1 MTTTDQ
7 SPPPSRSAGRRV
19 LPSRPTGR
27 RRVTPAQIRNTADLS
42 GCFETVSHWR
52 VLAVFKQAFPLLGLD
67 ERLRTLIDVLFRY
80 TQAQDWDGKGLPIVW
95 PSRWQ
100 LMRDLG
106 LGLRSVQVHIALALE
121 AGLIVSHEQGG
132 GQHWGFRDAEGRIT
146 KASGFSL
153 APLAERLPQWERM
166 LNVQRQEAAEAA
178 RLRRECGF
186 LRRQLLEMTAVGAA
200 QAVAGAAWEELEEEA
215 EALIAQVQGVDD
227 PRPLAPLAGRLRLLL
242 DQATQALRQAFPA
255 DYEDDSPYGAAALH
269 PITTT
274 NQISIAKAIATKAHG
289 HAQDVGA
296 GETGAPRRLVEV
308 RADKPAG
315 GESGFSRAPGVPA
328 LRGFPVTP
336 EVLLHLVPVLR
347 QGSRR
352 VPTSWR
358 DTWALASDA
367 GAEIGISQHARL
379 HALNLLGPQDAAVA
393 LGTVLAKHEAGLIR
407 NPGGYLRRMLERYQ
421 EGDLHLDRTLH
432 GLADA
437 ASPATRLAASKRA
450 PSVMRA

>member
-1 MTTTDQ
+1 MATTDQ
-7 SPPPSRSAGRRV
+7 PPPAPKAAGR
-19 LPSRPTGR
+19 PAPPRPTGR

-42 GCFETVSHWR
+42 GSFATVSHWR

-80 TQAQDWDGKGLPIVW
+80 TQAQDWDGIGLPIVW

-121 AGLIVSHEQGG
+121 AGLIVSHELGG

-153 APLAERLPQWERM
+153 APLAERLPQWER
-166 LNVQRQEAAEAA
+166 LLEVQRQEAAEAA
-178 RLRRECGF
+178 RLRRECSF
-186 LRRQLLEMTAVGAA
+186 LRRQLLELTAVGIA
-200 QAVAGAAWEELEEEA
+200 QAVVGTAWEELEAQA

-242 DQATQALRQAFPA
+242 DQATQALHQAFPA
-255 DYEDDSPYGAAALH
+255 NCGEDSPYGAGGIH
-269 PITTT
+269 PITST
-274 NQISIAKAIATKAHG
+274 NHSPIANAIAAEACG
-289 HAQDVGA
+289 HAQEANA
-296 GETGAPRRLVEV
+296 GGTGAPQWLARGPADRSVRR
-308 RADKPAG
+308 
-315 GESGFSRAPGVPA
+315 ESGPGAPSGVAA
-328 LRGFPVTP
+328 LGGFPVTP
-336 EVLLHLVPVLR
+336 EVLLHLVPGLR
-347 QGSRR
+347 QRSRR
-352 VPTSWR
+352 VPNSWR
-358 DTWALASDA
+358 ETWVLASDA

-379 HALNLLGPQDAAVA
+379 HALNLLGPQGGAVA
-393 LGTVLAKHEAGLIR
+393 LGTVLAKHEAGLVR
-407 NPGGYLRRMLERYQ
+407 NPGGYLRRMLEKHQ

-437 ASPATRLAASKRA
+437 ASPEARLAALRRT
-450 PSVMRA
+450 PPVMRA

>member
-1 MTTTDQ
+1 MATTDHPL
-7 SPPPSRSAGRRV
+7 PPPRAAGR
-19 LPSRPTGR
+19 PAPPRPTGR
-27 RRVTPAQIRNTADLS
+27 RRVTPTQIRNTADLS
-42 GCFETVSHWR
+42 GRFETVSHWR

-80 TQAQDWDGKGLPIVW
+80 TQAQDWDGTGLPIVW

-132 GQHWGFRDAEGRIT
+132 GQHWGFRDAEGHIT

-153 APLAERLPQWERM
+153 APLAERLPQWER
-166 LNVQRQEAAEAA
+166 LLEVQRQEAAEAA

-186 LRRQLLEMTAVGAA
+186 LRRQLLELTAVGAA
-200 QAVAGAAWEELEEEA
+200 QAVAGTLWEELEAQA

-255 DYEDDSPYGAAALH
+255 DCEDDSPYGAAALH
-269 PITTT
+269 PITPT
-274 NQISIAKAIATKAHG
+274 NQVSIANAIAPEACG
-289 HAQDVGA
+289 HAQEVEA
-296 GETGAPRRLVEV
+296 GGTGSPRRLVAV
-308 RADKPAG
+308 RADRPAG
-315 GESGFSRAPGVPA
+315 GESGSGHAPAMPA

-336 EVLLHLVPVLR
+336 EVLMHLVPALR
-347 QGSRR
+347 QRSRR

-358 DTWALASDA
+358 DTWVLASDA

-379 HALNLLGPQDAAVA
+379 HALNLLGPQGGAVA
-393 LGTVLAKHEAGLIR
+393 LGTVLAKHEAGLVR
-407 NPGGYLRRMLERYQ
+407 NPGGYLRRMLERHQ

-437 ASPATRLAASKRA
+437 ASPEARLTASKRT
-450 PSVMRA
+450 PPVMRV